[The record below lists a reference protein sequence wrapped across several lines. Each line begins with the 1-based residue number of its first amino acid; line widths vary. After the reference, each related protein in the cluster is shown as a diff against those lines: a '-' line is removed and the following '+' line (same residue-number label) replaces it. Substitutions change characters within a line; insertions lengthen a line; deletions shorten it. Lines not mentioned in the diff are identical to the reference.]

1 MEKDEEDKVKRVIK
15 IIDDMDIKDKLRL
28 GIRITESDYIHL
40 IYDKQKLNQKYDT
53 MLREIDEKYRKTLST
68 FREYFNVGFAVSK
81 MFEMNDEQQNQV
93 ALHLFNNINI

>member
-1 MEKDEEDKVKRVIK
+1 METEEDKVKNVIK

-53 MLREIDEKYRKTLST
+53 MLREIDEKYRKSFST
-68 FREYFNVGFAVSK
+68 FREYFNVGFAVAK
-81 MFEMNDEQQNQV
+81 IFEMNNEQQNQV
-93 ALHLFNNINI
+93 ALYLFNNIKI

>member
-53 MLREIDEKYRKTLST
+53 MLREIDEKYRKSLST
-68 FREYFNVGFAVSK
+68 SREYFNVGFAVAK
-81 MFEMNDEQQNQV
+81 IFEMNNEQQNQV
-93 ALHLFNNINI
+93 ALYLFNNINI

>member
-53 MLREIDEKYRKTLST
+53 LLREIDEKYRKSLST
-68 FREYFNVGFAVSK
+68 FREYFNVGFAVAK
-81 MFEMNDEQQNQV
+81 MFEMNEEQQNQV
-93 ALHLFNNINI
+93 ALYLFNNINI

>member
-1 MEKDEEDKVKRVIK
+1 METEEDKVKRVIK
-15 IIDDMDIKDKLRL
+15 IIDDMDIKNKLRL

-53 MLREIDEKYRKTLST
+53 MLRDIDEKYRYSLST

-81 MFEMNDEQQNQV
+81 MFEMSEEQQNQV
-93 ALHLFNNINI
+93 ALYLFNKINV